1 MRYSLSC
8 NCCGACVYEA
18 SDGNVYSDDFSGTLD
33 ANWDYAD
40 NDPFGTDDTLQITS
54 GKLEAVSN
62 GLNNVPK
69 WILHTTDDGV
79 YAYSGLKVILEVDIY
94 EVDFSKTQAVS
105 VTLSSAVTWQ
115 VNADW
120 TNGTFGLSEVNGP
133 SGVTL
138 SQAPVDG
145 DKITII
151 VEHVSGYTWRICGYV
166 NEENFGE
173 ISTEYNPGQPN
184 VIVTPFLPYDHDTA
198 TTGDKLVSFD
208 NYTVHIGNP

>member
-1 MRYSLSC
+1 MSPSC
-8 NCCGACVYEA
+8 GCCGACDYEA
-18 SDGNVYSDDFSGTLD
+18 SDGNVYSDDFSGSLD
-33 ANWDYAD
+33 ADWDYFD
-40 NDPFGTDDTLQITS
+40 NDTFGTDDTLQITS

-62 GLNNVPK
+62 GLNGVLK

-94 EVDFSKTQAVS
+94 QVDFSKTQAVS

-120 TNGTFGLSEVNGP
+120 TYGTFGLQEVNGP

-173 ISTEYNPGQPN
+173 IYTEYNPGQSN
-184 VIVTPFLPYDHDTA
+184 VIVTPFLPYNHDNA